1 MNVFQNHVQKV
12 YIRAFILIDDRPDI
26 TIDFDGTHANFLTN
40 EIIDVLPTA
49 KAGGFLS
56 ENSGFQPVARFL
68 VHRPKHSG
76 VKAGASYTISRGLD
90 SQIP

>member
-1 MNVFQNHVQKV
+1 MIEN
-12 YIRAFILIDDRPDI
+12 ILRILIRKTN
-26 TIDFDGTHANFLTN
+26 TIHIGAQL
-40 EIIDVLPTA
+40 DVLPTA

-56 ENSGFQPVARFL
+56 ENLGFQPVARFL